1 VAGPV
6 VIGFDGSPSAERATR
21 EAGRL
26 LGSRPAVV
34 VCVWKQDVGLELVEL
49 PAGSIGLPAAA
60 LDVRTAMEVEQAM
73 AERAQR
79 VAERGAEL
87 ARDAGFT
94 AEGLAVADE
103 LATAVAETLVTVA
116 RERDASAIVVGAHGH
131 GPLGAIVLGSTSRD
145 VIRRAECPV
154 VVVRELRDQS

>member
-26 LGSRPAVV
+26 LGGRPAVV

-49 PAGSIGLPAAA
+49 PTMSIGIPPAP
-60 LDVRTAMEVEQAM
+60 LDIRTAMEVEQAM
-73 AERAQR
+73 TERAQR
-79 VAERGAEL
+79 LAERGAEL
-87 ARDAGFT
+87 AREAGFD
-94 AEGLAVADE
+94 AEGVAVADD
-103 LATAVAETLVTVA
+103 LATPVADTLVTVA

-145 VIRRAECPV
+145 VIRRADCPV